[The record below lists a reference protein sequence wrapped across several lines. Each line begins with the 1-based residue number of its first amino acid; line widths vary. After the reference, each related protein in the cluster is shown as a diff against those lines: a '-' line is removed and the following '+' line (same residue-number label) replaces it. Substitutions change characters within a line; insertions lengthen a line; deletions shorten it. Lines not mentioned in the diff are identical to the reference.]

1 MCNYTL
7 KRNSLKCKT
16 GGPSAQLE
24 LDLNVSALSEA
35 ANYHDSERFGFF
47 AILTRDAS
55 GKTSQKS
62 YTLDKLPFIL
72 DQNGQLS
79 RLFVGC
85 KHDVY
90 VSQAS
95 FETPSRRVVNLKE
108 IKLAYL
114 DVDCYK
120 FAWGQHQSPEEI
132 AAYFNFL
139 CDFENVPRASEIV
152 FSGRGLQAKW
162 FFEKPIPRQALP
174 RWNALERTL
183 VEKMEPYGA
192 DPQARDASRV
202 LRLVNT
208 VNLKSGQMCRVVF
221 LNRNE
226 SGQIVR
232 YGFDELTD
240 LVLPKERPIRHQRA
254 PTSTKRQKKELP
266 CNYGLE
272 TLHWAFLEDLR
283 ALLQIRGR
291 IEEGMRNRFLMQML
305 SYLALSNQ
313 VTLTDFYRE
322 AQFLAEQIDSRWTYH
337 SKDFGTVYAKFKAH
351 VDGERV
357 NWNGQEKTPLY
368 TPKAETLIAWFQIT
382 EEEQRQLKVIHS
394 NELRREL
401 NTEKKRLWRASKGM
415 RTAQEYNEDRAR
427 SRDFNSES
435 VKKLSERGLSQRAIA
450 EKLGVSR
457 ALVRKY
463 LAS

>member
-1 MCNYTL
+1 
-7 KRNSLKCKT
+7 
-16 GGPSAQLE
+16 
-24 LDLNVSALSEA
+24 
-35 ANYHDSERFGFF
+35 
-47 AILTRDAS
+47 
-55 GKTSQKS
+55 
-62 YTLDKLPFIL
+62 
-72 DQNGQLS
+72 
-79 RLFVGC
+79 
-85 KHDVY
+85 
-90 VSQAS
+90 
-95 FETPSRRVVNLKE
+95 
-108 IKLAYL
+108 
-114 DVDCYK
+114 
-120 FAWGQHQSPEEI
+120 
-132 AAYFNFL
+132 
-139 CDFENVPRASEIV
+139 
-152 FSGRGLQAKW
+152 
-162 FFEKPIPRQALP
+162 
-174 RWNALERTL
+174 
-183 VEKMEPYGA
+183 
-192 DPQARDASRV
+192 
-202 LRLVNT
+202 
-208 VNLKSGQMCRVVF
+208 
-221 LNRNE
+221 
-226 SGQIVR
+226 
-232 YGFDELTD
+232 
-240 LVLPKERPIRHQRA
+240 
-254 PTSTKRQKKELP
+254 
-266 CNYGLE
+266 
-272 TLHWAFLEDLR
+272 
-283 ALLQIRGR
+283 
-291 IEEGMRNRFLMQML
+291 MQML